1 MEEPAK
7 NNSTK
12 VYCSRCDMIFES
24 RKKFQ
29 SHLDVHSS
37 DSSSS
42 CEQCPI
48 DTVIAKLVG
57 LFRLRS

>member
-7 NNSTK
+7 NNPTK

-29 SHLDVHSS
+29 SHLDRHLS
-37 DSSSS
+37 DPG

-57 LFRLRS
+57 LFRSRA